1 MCRIVGYLDGYCA
14 GWRGTLASLC
24 TRERDPS
31 PRYVPG
37 RHSLHIQYP
46 GGIACTYSTREAIA
60 PTNDVREA
68 IAPTNDVREAI
79 APTNDVREAHRLLKD
94 CSGRH
99 TACSKTVPGRLPDIK
114 DCPGKV
120 TRH

>member
-68 IAPTNDVREAI
+68 IAPTNDVREA
-79 APTNDVREAHRLLKD
+79 HRLLKD